1 VGEVVAS
8 YSIVSSERISCEAHV
23 LLPAASLQRKLC
35 CLSAHHQ
42 MQQQLIWRAHWGAQV
57 LEDHTRPVLSLAVA
71 GDKLFSGSYDYT
83 IRVWSLD
90 SLQRVKTLTGHTD
103 AVRTLAVAGSK
114 LFSGSYDGTVK
125 VRRACLPK

>member
-1 VGEVVAS
+1 MPDADFSFVPVKRAS
-8 YSIVSSERISCEAHV
+8 LAD
-23 LLPAASLQRKLC
+23 PAA
-35 CLSAHHQ
+35 H
-42 MQQQLIWRAHWGAQV
+42 WRRAQV

-103 AVRTLAVAGSK
+103 AVRTLAVAGNK
-114 LFSGSYDGTVK
+114 LFSGSYDGSVK
-125 VRRACLPK
+125 VCRAFGTEATGHGQAC

>member
-1 VGEVVAS
+1 
-8 YSIVSSERISCEAHV
+8 
-23 LLPAASLQRKLC
+23 
-35 CLSAHHQ
+35 
-42 MQQQLIWRAHWGAQV
+42 M

-90 SLQRVKTLTGHTD
+90 NLQRVKTLTGHTD
-103 AVRTLAVAGSK
+103 AVRTLAVAGNK

-125 VRRACLPK
+125 VRGGAGRGGAGRGGAGRGRQAGAAVRLCAR

>member
-1 VGEVVAS
+1 MVV
-8 YSIVSSERISCEAHV
+8 V
-23 LLPAASLQRKLC
+23 
-35 CLSAHHQ
+35 
-42 MQQQLIWRAHWGAQV
+42 WQV

-103 AVRTLAVAGSK
+103 AVRTLAVAGNK

-125 VRRACLPK
+125 VCNDWGIWLCRTLCQGISVYCMRACRTL